1 LDGWFQNARLPRRL
15 YYTLL
20 SRIEKGE
27 HKMAPQKKYSG
38 FAVFVRILKEARAY
52 WPHLGGIFLL
62 GLIAAPLA
70 LLLPVPLKIAVD
82 SVIGDRP
89 LPAVVAFFLPDSIA
103 HSPGTFLVLAV
114 VLQILVVLFIHLN
127 TAATYV
133 FQTHTGERMTL
144 YFRERLFSHLQRL
157 SFMFHDKRGTAD
169 SIYRIQYDAPSIQY
183 ITIFGVI
190 PILASLA
197 MLGAMI
203 YVTAMIDLELA
214 FIALGVCPLLFIMCR
229 VYSLRM
235 RARYIDMKEM
245 ESGVMRIVQEV
256 MTSVRVVKAF
266 GREENER
273 ERFIEHSHK
282 TVRARVKL
290 SFAEGVFGLLVNLGI
305 ALGTAAVLY
314 VGISNVQSGK
324 LSMGELLMVLAYLA
338 QLYAPLESISAQVA
352 KLQNSLASAQRA
364 FELVDEVPDVVDKP
378 QALALKRTK
387 GEIEI
392 RNVSFGYGGKN
403 PVLKG
408 LSFRARPGDRV
419 GIFGKTGAGKTTLV
433 SLLTRFYDPD
443 GGQIL
448 LDGVDL
454 RDYKIADLR
463 NQFSIVLQEP
473 VLFSTSIEENISYGR
488 PGASKEEIVQAAK
501 AANAHGFI
509 TALPDGYDTLV
520 GERGMRVSGGE
531 RQRIALAR
539 AFLKDAPLLILDE
552 PTSSVDIRTE
562 DKIMQAVEKLIE
574 GRTTFLIAHRL
585 STLENCDVLLEIENG
600 RQIDRGIFRSEYFQ
614 NKRNAEEKIRQ
625 VRS

>member
-1 LDGWFQNARLPRRL
+1 MIAP
-15 YYTLL
+15 
-20 SRIEKGE
+20 EKN
-27 HKMAPQKKYSG
+27 YSG
-38 FAVFVRILKEARAY
+38 FSVFRRVLKEARSY

-62 GLIAAPLA
+62 GLLAAPLA

-82 SVIGDRP
+82 SVIGKEP
-89 LPAVVAFFLPDSIA
+89 LPGVIQFFLPESISQ
-103 HSPGTFLVLAV
+103 SPASFLILAV

-144 YFRERLFSHLQRL
+144 HFRERLFRHLQRL

-197 MLGAMI
+197 MLSAMI
-203 YVTAMIDLELA
+203 YVTAMIDRQLA

-229 VYSLRM
+229 AYSLRM
-235 RARYIDMKEM
+235 RAKYIDMKEM
-245 ESGVMRIVQEV
+245 ESGVMHIVQEV

-273 ERFIEHSHK
+273 QRFVKHSHK

-290 SFAEGVFGLLVNLGI
+290 SFAEGLFGLLVNLGI
-305 ALGTAAVLY
+305 AVGTAAVLY
-314 VGISNVQSGK
+314 VGVGNVRSGN
-324 LSMGELLMVLAYLA
+324 LSVGELLMVLAYLA
-338 QLYAPLESISAQVA
+338 QLYVPLESISAQVA

-364 FELVDEVPDVVDKP
+364 FELVDEIPDVTDKP
-378 QALALKRTK
+378 DAIKLKRAN

-392 RNVSFGYGGKN
+392 RKVSFGYN
-403 PVLKG
+403 REDRVLEE
-408 LSFRARPGDRV
+408 LSFIAKPGTRV

-443 GGQIL
+443 AGQIL

-454 RDYKIADLR
+454 RNYKIADLR

-473 VLFSTSIEENISYGR
+473 VLFSTSIEENIAYGR
-488 PGASKEEIVQAAK
+488 PGASKKEIEEAAK
-501 AANAHGFI
+501 AANAHDFI
-509 TALPDGYDTLV
+509 TALPDGYDTRV
-520 GERGMRVSGGE
+520 GERGMRLSGGE

-539 AFLKDAPLLILDE
+539 AFLKDAPILILDE
-552 PTSSVDIRTE
+552 PTSSVDIHTE
-562 DKIMQAVEKLIE
+562 AGIMQAVESLMQ

-585 STLENCDVLLEIENG
+585 STLENCDVLLEIEKG
-600 RQIDRGIFRSEYFQ
+600 RQVNQGIVSTENFQ
-614 NKRNAEEKIRQ
+614 NKKSSSEGIRQ
-625 VRS
+625 AQS

>member
-1 LDGWFQNARLPRRL
+1 
-15 YYTLL
+15 
-20 SRIEKGE
+20 
-27 HKMAPQKKYSG
+27 MAPQKKYSG
-38 FAVFVRILKEARAY
+38 LTVFVRILEEARAY

-62 GLIAAPLA
+62 GLLAAPLA

-82 SVIGDRP
+82 SVIGDQP
-89 LPAVVAFFLPDSIA
+89 LPAIIEYFLPASIA
-103 HSPGTFLVLAV
+103 QSPETFLVLAV

-144 YFRERLFSHLQRL
+144 HFRERLFSHLQRL

-229 VYSLRM
+229 VYSMRM

-256 MTSVRVVKAF
+256 MTSVRVVTAF

-314 VGISNVQSGK
+314 VGISNVQSGN

-338 QLYAPLESISAQVA
+338 QLYAPLESISTQVA

-378 QALALKRTK
+378 QALQLKRAK

-392 RNVSFGYGGKN
+392 KNVSFGYGGKS

-408 LSFRARPGDRV
+408 LSFHARPGDRI
-419 GIFGKTGAGKTTLV
+419 GIFGKTGAGKTTLM

-443 GGQIL
+443 CGQIL

-473 VLFSTSIEENISYGR
+473 VLFSTSIEENIAYAR
-488 PGASKEEIVQAAK
+488 PGASQKEIVDAAK
-501 AANAHGFI
+501 AANAHAFI
-509 TALPDGYDTLV
+509 TALPDGYGTLV
-520 GERGMRVSGGE
+520 GERGMRMSGGE

-552 PTSSVDIRTE
+552 PTSSVDIHTE
-562 DKIMQAVEKLIE
+562 GKIMQAIEKLMQ

-600 RQIDRGIFRSEYFQ
+600 RQIDKGVFRTEYFQ
-614 NKRNAEEKIRQ
+614 PKESVTEMARK
-625 VRS
+625 VGS